1 MTENR
6 LASSTSPY
14 LLQHKDNPVHW
25 YPWGPEALAA
35 AKAENKPILLSVGYA
50 ACHWC
55 HVMAHESFEDT
66 STADVM
72 NRLFINIKVDRE
84 ERPDIDQIYMK
95 ALHALGEQG
104 GWPLTMF
111 LTSDGEPFWG
121 GTYYPKEAKWGHPA
135 FVDMLEAVSRTYHTD
150 RDRIE
155 TNRAGLLEAL
165 KTEISPTAP
174 IDRSL
179 MMAAGERLLS
189 LFDPEHGGIKG
200 APKFPQASIL
210 DLIWRTGLRA
220 GNDKA
225 KETFLH
231 TLRQISNGGI
241 YDHLKGGIARY
252 SVDHLW
258 LVPHFEKMLYDNG
271 QYLDHL
277 VTAYLATGEDLFR
290 NRIEETVDWLLDE
303 MRMEG
308 GAFAASLD
316 ADSEGVE
323 GKFYV
328 WTAEEV
334 ADVLGEEDAILFA
347 KAYDVTPEGNWE
359 GVTILNRLET
369 PGLSAK
375 EEARLARLRKKL
387 LERRYGRIRPGLD
400 DKILADWNGL
410 TIAALARA
418 ARFVSRESCL
428 KAAKTAYGFVMET
441 MIRHGRLGH
450 SWRKGRLLLPGFA
463 SDYANMMNAGL
474 ALAEACPDEAMS
486 YIADAEMLGKGLVE
500 DYQSDEGAF
509 YLTAADAEG
518 LIVRPVTSADE
529 ATPNPNSMAALAFS
543 KLYILTGKT
552 EYRDLADKV
561 LIALSAD
568 IPKNVFA
575 TASLLTA
582 FDTRTNGRLAVIVA
596 PSGSDP
602 NPFLKVLS
610 KAVDPA
616 LHCLVLESTEG
627 LPGDHPA
634 KSKNAL
640 EDKPTV
646 YLCRE
651 GACSFPMTR
660 RKELE
665 EALTV
670 IP

>member
-55 HVMAHESFEDT
+55 HVMAHESFEDA
-66 STADVM
+66 STAEVM

-111 LTSDGEPFWG
+111 LTPDGEPFWG

-135 FVDMLEAVSRTYHTD
+135 FVDMLEAVSRTFHTD

-155 TNRAGLLEAL
+155 TNRSGLLEAL
-165 KTEISPTAP
+165 KTEITPTAP

-189 LFDPEHGGIKG
+189 LYDPEHGGIKG

-210 DLIWRTGLRA
+210 DLLWRTGLRA
-220 GNDKA
+220 GSDTA

-290 NRIEETVDWLLDE
+290 NRIEETVYWLMDE
-303 MRMEG
+303 MRMDG

-328 WTAEEV
+328 WTAEEI
-334 ADVLGEEDAILFA
+334 ADVLGDEDATLFA
-347 KAYDVTPEGNWE
+347 RAYDVSPPGNWE
-359 GVTILNRLET
+359 DVTILNRLKT
-369 PGLSAK
+369 PTLPAK

-387 LERRYGRIRPGLD
+387 LERRGGRIRPGLD

-410 TIAALARA
+410 TITALARA

-428 KAAKTAYGFVMET
+428 EAAKTAYGFVMET
-441 MIRHGRLGH
+441 MMRDGRLGH
-450 SWRKGRLLLPGFA
+450 SWRAGRLLLPGFA
-463 SDYANMMNAGL
+463 SDYANMMNAAL
-474 ALAEACPDEAMS
+474 ALAEACPEDAMT
-486 YIADAEMLGKGLVE
+486 YIADAEKLGKVLIG
-500 DYQSDEGAF
+500 DYQTEEGAF
-509 YLTAADAEG
+509 YLTSADAEG
-518 LIVRPVTSADE
+518 LIVRPITSADE
-529 ATPNPNSMAALAFS
+529 ATPNPNSMAALAFT
-543 KLYILTGKT
+543 KLYILTGNT
-552 EYRDLADKV
+552 AYRDLADKV

-596 PSGSDP
+596 PHGSDP

-616 LHCLVLESTEG
+616 LHCLVLESTDN
-627 LPGDHPA
+627 LPDDHPA
-634 KSKNAL
+634 KGKNAL
-640 EDKPTV
+640 EDKMTV

-651 GACSFPMTR
+651 GACSFPITR
-660 RKELE
+660 RKDLE

-670 IP
+670 IS

>member
-6 LASSTSPY
+6 LASSASPY

-35 AKAENKPILLSVGYA
+35 ARAENKPILLSVGYA

-55 HVMAHESFEDT
+55 HVMAHESFEDA
-66 STADVM
+66 STAEVM

-111 LTSDGEPFWG
+111 LTPDGEPFWG

-135 FVDMLEAVSRTYHTD
+135 FVDMLEAVSRTFHTD

-165 KTEISPTAP
+165 KAEITPTAP

-189 LFDPEHGGIKG
+189 LYDPEHGGIKG

-210 DLIWRTGLRA
+210 DLLWRTGLRA
-220 GNDKA
+220 GNEKA
-225 KETFLH
+225 KDTFLH

-277 VTAYLATGEDLFR
+277 VTAWMATGEDLFR
-290 NRIEETVDWLLDE
+290 YRIEETVGWLLDE
-303 MRMEG
+303 MRLEG

-328 WTAEEV
+328 WTAEEI
-334 ADVLGEEDAILFA
+334 ADVLGEDDAALFA
-347 KAYDVTPEGNWE
+347 RAYDVSPHGNWE
-359 GVTILNRLET
+359 GATILNRLNT
-369 PGLSAK
+369 PALSAK

-387 LERRYGRIRPGLD
+387 LERRAGRVRPGLD
-400 DKILADWNGL
+400 DKVLADWNGL

-428 KAAKTAYGFVMET
+428 EAARTAYDFILKT
-441 MIRHGRLGH
+441 MMRDGRLGH
-450 SWRKGRLLLPGFA
+450 AWRDGRLVLPGFA
-463 SDYANMMNAGL
+463 SDYANMMNAAL
-474 ALAEACPDEAMS
+474 ALAEACPDEAS
-486 YIADAEMLGKGLVE
+486 SFVADAEKLAKGLVE
-500 DYQSDEGAF
+500 HYQTPEGAY
-509 YLTAADAEG
+509 YLTAVDAEG

-529 ATPNPNSMAALAFS
+529 ATPNPNSMAALAFAR
-543 KLYILTGKT
+543 LYILTGNT
-552 EYRDLADKV
+552 DYRDLADKV

-568 IPKNVFA
+568 IPKNIFA

-596 PSGSDP
+596 PDGSDP

-616 LHCLVLESTEG
+616 LHCLVLDTTDNLPES
-627 LPGDHPA
+627 HPA
-634 KSKNAL
+634 KGKNAL
-640 EDKPTV
+640 DGEMTA

-651 GACSFPMTR
+651 GACSFPITR
-660 RKELE
+660 RKDLE

-670 IP
+670 IA

>member
-55 HVMAHESFEDT
+55 HVMAHESFEDA

-155 TNRAGLLEAL
+155 TNRSGLLEAL
-165 KTEISPTAP
+165 KTEITPTAP

-189 LFDPEHGGIKG
+189 LYDPEHGGIKG

-210 DLIWRTGLRA
+210 DLLWRTGLRA

-277 VTAYLATGEDLFR
+277 ATAYLATGEDLFR

-328 WTAEEV
+328 WTAEEITE
-334 ADVLGEEDAILFA
+334 VLGEEDAALFA
-347 KAYDVTPEGNWE
+347 KAYDVSPSGNWE
-359 GVTILNRLET
+359 GVTILNRLKT
-369 PGLSAK
+369 PSLSAK

-387 LERRYGRIRPGLD
+387 LGRRSSRIRPGLD

-410 TIAALARA
+410 TIASLARA

-428 KAAKTAYGFVMET
+428 EPAKAAYGFIMET
-441 MIRHGRLGH
+441 MIRDGRLGH

-463 SDYANMMNAGL
+463 SDYANMMNAAL
-474 ALAEACPDEAMS
+474 ALAEACPDDAMT
-486 YIADAEMLGKGLVE
+486 YIADAEKLGKALVE
-500 DYQSDEGAF
+500 GYQTNEGAF
-509 YLTAADAEG
+509 YLTASDAEG

-529 ATPNPNSMAALAFS
+529 ATPNPNSMAALTFA

-561 LIALSAD
+561 LIALSSD

-596 PSGSDP
+596 PSGTDP

-616 LHCLVLESTEG
+616 LHCLVLESTED
-627 LPGDHPA
+627 LPDDHPA
-634 KSKNAL
+634 KGKNAL
-640 EDKPTV
+640 ENKPTV

-651 GACSFPMTR
+651 GACSFPITR
-660 RKELE
+660 RKDLE

-670 IP
+670 IA